1 MEPNIDQPSKIGIH
15 RFYRKLRKSEKLSV
29 FSIKFNFSNLE
40 KKPMLYFR
48 FIVRFFRLSTDFLF
62 KIQILNKNNKLVSFS
77 GLALG
82 FLVYL
87 SIFPVFIFS
96 NFQKKIKSN
105 RSVFD
110 RYFNPWWVE

>member
-1 MEPNIDQPSKIGIH
+1 
-15 RFYRKLRKSEKLSV
+15 
-29 FSIKFNFSNLE
+29 
-40 KKPMLYFR
+40 MLYFR

-87 SIFPVFIFS
+87 SIFQFS
-96 NFQKKIKSN
+96 LF
-105 RSVFD
+105 
-110 RYFNPWWVE
+110 

>member
-1 MEPNIDQPSKIGIH
+1 
-15 RFYRKLRKSEKLSV
+15 
-29 FSIKFNFSNLE
+29 
-40 KKPMLYFR
+40 MLYFR

-87 SIFPVFIFS
+87 SIFQFSFFKIF
-96 NFQKKIKSN
+96 KKN
-105 RSVFD
+105 
-110 RYFNPWWVE
+110 